1 MNQRSLLISVFSL
14 FIFSLLALTTWASF
28 ERNVFDNAHLLK
40 DRWFLATLMDAY
52 WGFFT
57 VYLWMAY
64 KLNGWASRLL
74 WLIAVVSLGNIAI
87 GFFVIWQIIKWE
99 PKMGLSSLILAERDQ
114 ASIEPLPT
122 A

>member
-1 MNQRSLLISVFSL
+1 
-14 FIFSLLALTTWASF
+14 
-28 ERNVFDNAHLLK
+28 
-40 DRWFLATLMDAY
+40 MDAY

-87 GFFVIWQIIKWE
+87 GVFVIWQIIKWE

-114 ASIEPLPT
+114 ARTEPLPT